1 MSMKLITI
9 KNNQIEDLKIT
20 VEAKEDDPELAKVLH
35 ALERLQVDFLG
46 RKEEKSFLFSPK
58 DVYYIESAEDQCL
71 LYTKS
76 DVFDC
81 KYRLYEVEEM
91 NPSFLRVN
99 KQIVLNVDKI
109 KSFRS
114 TFNGK
119 LEATLINQDRIEISR
134 SYVQALKSRL
144 GGQS

>member
-1 MSMKLITI
+1 MKLITI